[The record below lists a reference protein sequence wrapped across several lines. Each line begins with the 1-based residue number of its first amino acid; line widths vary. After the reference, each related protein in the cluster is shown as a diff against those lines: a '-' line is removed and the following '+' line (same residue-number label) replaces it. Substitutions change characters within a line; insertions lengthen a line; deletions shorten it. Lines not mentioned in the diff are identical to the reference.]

1 MSAYGD
7 ETLPEPRLR
16 RVGWKEVLQSLIG
29 FAIAISLLAFGMP
42 WIVDTTWAD
51 IGSQLSM
58 VGGDKAAIM
67 FVLMLL
73 GLYSYT
79 FTLIGSLPG
88 LTHVRALMVNAA
100 GSMVSNILPAG
111 GAVGVA
117 LSYVMYRSW
126 GFTRK
131 NISTSLV
138 VTGIWNVLARV
149 ALPVLGAG
157 IVVWGPV
164 DAPQSVLIASLIA
177 GAIGTGVVLVFSL
190 AIYSDR
196 VSHWLGHA
204 LSKLFHLVRRSRQ
217 DVDVD
222 TTIQDQRARMSTVVR
237 VHGIKMTLGLAG
249 MFGFFFVLYWVASRS
264 VGLDLPVYMLFAAY
278 AFRQFLTVVA
288 ITPGGLGI
296 TEVGT
301 AGVLVAFGGD
311 PGAASAAAL
320 LYALFTHLLEVP
332 LGLAAW
338 LTWWFGPKHKALAQ
352 GQLDE
357 HIAGDDN
364 GSSPTVA
371 DCSTG
376 DDTGSGVHPSTVRRT
391 AAAEGTTD

>member
-1 MSAYGD
+1 AYGD

-51 IGSQLSM
+51 IGGQLSM

-164 DAPQSVLIASLIA
+164 DAPQSVLIASLVA

-204 LSKLFHLVRRSRQ
+204 LGKLFHLVRRSRQ

-320 LYALFTHLLEVP
+320 LYAL
-332 LGLAAW
+332 
-338 LTWWFGPKHKALAQ
+338 
-352 GQLDE
+352 
-357 HIAGDDN
+357 
-364 GSSPTVA
+364 
-371 DCSTG
+371 
-376 DDTGSGVHPSTVRRT
+376 
-391 AAAEGTTD
+391 